1 MLLTTREVS
10 NHILSFK
17 FNSTYQFV
25 DLLVRKSSD
34 VVHSPISQE
43 QLIRPDTLLIR
54 RVTSADVHPPLL
66 AKEVVTPTLVVAVVT
81 VTHKFLPVAS
91 EFVDERDAVI
101 AGIGI
106 RDKIPVT
113 RNARKLDRSPPLG
126 SLSVTAKV
134 GVRVCTNNTGSVP
147 AVGLA
152 EEFDVDCRGR
162 GGEGEED
169 SVTHFEARLMT

>member
-91 EFVDERDAVI
+91 EFVDERDA
-101 AGIGI
+101 AH
-106 RDKIPVT
+106 PS
-113 RNARKLDRSPPLG
+113 ARCPLQQKLGFAFVQTTPAPFLQWDSPKNSML
-126 SLSVTAKV
+126 TAEA
-134 GVRVCTNNTGSVP
+134 
-147 AVGLA
+147 AVA
-152 EEFDVDCRGR
+152 M
-162 GGEGEED
+162 
-169 SVTHFEARLMT
+169 ARRIV